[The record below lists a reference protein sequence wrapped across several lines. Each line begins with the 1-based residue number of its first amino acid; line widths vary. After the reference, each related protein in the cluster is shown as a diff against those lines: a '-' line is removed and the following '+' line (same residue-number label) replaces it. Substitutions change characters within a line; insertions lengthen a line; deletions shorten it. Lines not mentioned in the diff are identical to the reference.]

1 MPVAQA
7 PTTLN
12 SMTHYALTEGQEA
25 VLDDE
30 SGDELRKALRE
41 TASEEVK
48 NRFQAAIDA
57 GLRPDNALPQ
67 PGEQPPPEGGGGEE
81 QEPSG
86 QWVICDGG
94 DPPKYWQDGSQEW
107 VDGVADASHYNDDAK
122 DAEQLPEGGQWVDAE
137 DAEMG

>member
-12 SMTHYALTEGQEA
+12 SMTHYALTESQEA

-30 SGDELRKALRE
+30 SGEELRKALRE

-67 PGEQPPPEGGGGEE
+67 PGEQPPPDGGEGE
-81 QEPSG
+81 GEDTHS
-86 QWVICDGG
+86 WVICDGG
-94 DPPKYWQDGSQEW
+94 DPPMYWQDSTQSWEES
-107 VDGVADASHYNDDAK
+107 VDDATHYNDEGK
-122 DAEQLPEGGQWVDAE
+122 DAEQMPPDSPNATWEQV
-137 DAEMG
+137 

>member
-12 SMTHYALTEGQEA
+12 SMTHYALTESQGE

-30 SGDELRKALRE
+30 SGDALRKALRE

-48 NRFQAAIDA
+48 SRFQAAVDA

-67 PGEQPPPEGGGGEE
+67 PGEETPPPDGGAEGTH
-81 QEPSG
+81 S
-86 QWVICDGG
+86 WVICDGG
-94 DPPKYWQDGSQEW
+94 DPPMYWQDGSQEW
-107 VDGVADASHYNDDAK
+107 VEDVNGATHYNDEGK
-122 DAEQLPEGGQWVDAE
+122 DAEQMPPDSPDATWE
-137 DAEMG
+137 QV